1 MAKQFL
7 VPLKL
12 VNLSEDPSVGTTGE
26 LYLNTATGKIRLY
39 VDGAWGD
46 LTSSGGGGSTGLLEH
61 SHSYDGTVVG
71 VQTTIA
77 ISFPNLDGG
86 SVYNIVSAIGN
97 VDGGFPESFYS
108 LEASYDGGVV

>member
-1 MAKQFL
+1 MAKRFL

-26 LYLNTATGKIRLY
+26 LYLNSVTGKIRLY
-39 VDGAWGD
+39 SNGAWAD
-46 LTSSGGGGSTGLLEH
+46 LSSGSGGGTSGLLEH

-71 VQTTIA
+71 VQTTVA

-86 SVYNIVSAIGN
+86 SAYNIVSAIGN

-108 LEASYDGGVV
+108 LEAAYEGGVV

>member
-12 VNLSEDPSVGTTGE
+12 VNLSEDPTLGTTGE
-26 LYLNTATGKIRLY
+26 LYLNSTTGKIRLY
-39 VDGAWGD
+39 VNGAWGD
-46 LTSSGGGGSTGLLEH
+46 LSSGSTGGVDGLLEH
-61 SHSYDGTVVG
+61 SHSYDGTVTG
-71 VQTTIA
+71 VQTTV
-77 ISFPNLDGG
+77 ISLFPNLDGG

-108 LEASYDGGVV
+108 LEAAYNGGVV